1 MSEAALL
8 KGDKGKIKI
17 EIFGYEYP
25 IATDVDD
32 SNWLQARLEVSAG
45 PFTGSVE
52 ISITAAELAMLCREL
67 TGVTKA
73 LTGNVRFET
82 MEGNWTLYLDFQRT
96 GTAVVS
102 GVITPCQAQDNS
114 LHYEFRTDPI
124 TLEGLVRDLSRM
136 ATIFPVKK

>member
-8 KGDKGKIKI
+8 KGDNGGIKI
-17 EIFGYEYP
+17 EILGYENP
-25 IATDVDD
+25 NATNVDD
-32 SNWLQARLEVSAG
+32 SNWLPARLEATGG
-45 PFTGSVE
+45 PFSSSIE
-52 ISITAAELAMLCREL
+52 IAITAAELAMLCREL

-82 MEGNWTLYLDFQRT
+82 MEGNWTLNLDFERT

-102 GVITPCQAQDNS
+102 GMITPSRAQDNS

-124 TLEGLVRDLSRM
+124 TLEGLVRDLGKM
-136 ATIFPVKK
+136 ATEFPVK